1 VRAENRHALLALTTH
16 GWTGPDPSQ
25 NLRIEGLPLNYRHA
39 FHAGNFADVLKH
51 VVLVALIE
59 ALTRKDK
66 PLLYAET
73 HAGAGLYD
81 LGGAASRTGEFRDG
95 VSRLWEVRDAPGPLG
110 RLLDLVHGLE
120 GNAERLLRYPG
131 SPWLAAALLRP
142 GDRIRLAELA
152 PEPARDLSALLRNDR
167 RVLVEQRDGY
177 AALRA
182 WLPPPERRALVLI
195 DPPFETQLD
204 EFKEIRAAVS
214 EALQRFPAG
223 VHAIWYP
230 IKRRADLHPFIRW
243 ATHGGYR
250 HVLRVELMVFP
261 DNSPLRLNGCG
272 MLILNAPFDLD
283 HALMLPLRLMQE
295 RLARE
300 PRASSTLEWLARD

>member
-1 VRAENRHALLALTTH
+1 M
-16 GWTGPDPSQ
+16 PS
-25 NLRIEGLPLNYRHA
+25 NLSFEGLRLNYRHA

-73 HAGAGLYD
+73 HAGAGAYD

-95 VSRLWEVRDAPGPLG
+95 VGRLWDIRDATGPLG
-110 RLLDLVHGLE
+110 RYLDLVRGFE

-152 PEPARDLSALLRNDR
+152 ADPARELADLFRGDR
-167 RVLVEQRDGY
+167 RVLVEPRDGY

-182 WLPPPERRALVLI
+182 WLPPPERRALVLL

-204 EFKEIRAAVS
+204 EFKDIRTAVTD
-214 EALQRFPAG
+214 ALQRFAAG

-230 IKRRADLHPFIRW
+230 IKRRADLHPFLRW
-243 ATHGGYR
+243 ATHGGFR
-250 HVLRVELMVFP
+250 HVLRIELMVWP

-272 MLILNAPFDLD
+272 MLVLNAPFDLD
-283 HALMLPLRLMQE
+283 RTLASPLRSLQE

-300 PRASSTLEWLARD
+300 SRASSTLEWLARD

>member
-1 VRAENRHALLALTTH
+1 M
-16 GWTGPDPSQ
+16 
-25 NLRIEGLPLNYRHA
+25 NYRHA

-95 VSRLWEVRDAPGPLG
+95 IGRLWDVKDAPGPLG
-110 RLLDLVHGLE
+110 RYLDLVRGCD
-120 GNAERLLRYPG
+120 GNAGRLLRYPG
-131 SPWLAAALLRP
+131 SPWFAASLLRP
-142 GDRIRLAELA
+142 GDRLRLAELA
-152 PEPARDLSALLRNDR
+152 YEPARELATLFKTDR

-177 AALRA
+177 GALKA
-182 WLPPPERRALVLI
+182 WLPPPERRALALI
-195 DPPFETQLD
+195 DPPYEAQLD
-204 EFKEIRAAVS
+204 EFKCIRTAVS
-214 EALQRFPAG
+214 DALQRFPGG

-243 ATHGGYR
+243 ATHGGFR
-250 HVLRVELMVFP
+250 HVLRIELMVLP

-272 MLILNAPFDLD
+272 MLLLNAPFDLD
-283 HALMLPLRLMQE
+283 RTLALPLRALHE
-295 RLARE
+295 RLGQD
-300 PRASSTLEWLARD
+300 PRAAGTLEWLARD